1 MKIVNVPDKFYR
13 EIQRKYNFLGIEP
26 YQEEQY
32 IGRFAQLYSYYVE
45 EYGDNG
51 YLEWTLQEE
60 LLNLKEGQYF
70 INANSIDICEGLLRG
85 LKIEDIVFIK
95 EFNIQTIQD
104 FVKIIS
110 ASPDDL
116 IDEYPHLG
124 EFIDDLFSRDAYV
137 NLEPAPS
144 FKD

>member
-1 MKIVNVPDKFYR
+1 MKISNVPDKFYR

-32 IGRFAQLYSYYVE
+32 VGRFAELYSSYVE
-45 EYGDNG
+45 ECGDNG
-51 YLEWTLQEE
+51 YLDWTLQAE
-60 LLNLKEGQYF
+60 LLKLKEGHYF
-70 INANSIDICEGLLRG
+70 INANSIDICDGLLRG

-124 EFIDDLFSRDAYV
+124 EFIDDLFYRDAYV
-137 NLEPAPS
+137 TLEPA
-144 FKD
+144 KNQR